1 MKKTMT
7 AMMCATALSMAVA
20 GCSGEADTADGDAG
34 AEEATEEAAEEA
46 EHGEYIVDESGQ
58 LADEIGAEAMANVN
72 ERLASKHEESGRDIH
87 ILIVDSTNGEDI
99 NAAAEAARTERDA
112 DAMILIAVN
121 EQNIG
126 VVGENIDAREGEGA
140 ANAIITAF
148 DNGNFENG
156 MMNGIMATEMHME
169 D

>member
-20 GCSGEADTADGDAG
+20 GCSGEADTADG

-58 LADEIGAEAMANVN
+58 LADEIGAEAIANVN

-126 VVGENIDAREGEGA
+126 VVGENIDAQEGEGA

>member
-7 AMMCATALSMAVA
+7 AIMCATALSMTVA
-20 GCSGEADTADGDAG
+20 GCSGEADSADG
-34 AEEATEEAAEEA
+34 EASADEASEEAAAEV

-126 VVGENIDAREGEGA
+126 VVGENIDAQEGEGA

>member
-20 GCSGEADTADGDAG
+20 GCSGEADTADGEAG
-34 AEEATEEAAEEA
+34 AEEATEEA

-58 LADEIGAEAMANVN
+58 LADEIGAEAIANVN

-99 NAAAEAARTERDA
+99 NAVAEAARTERDA

-126 VVGENIDAREGEGA
+126 VVGENIDAQEGEGA